1 MSADLILAVD
11 QGTTSTRAIAYDR
24 ALSVVAQAAVP
35 LETRHPRPDWAEQDP
50 LEILDSVVE
59 TVTRVLDAVGGRAR
73 IAAAGLD
80 NQGESVVAW
89 EADTLVPLSPVV
101 VWHCR
106 RSLPIVER
114 LRAAGAE
121 PAVRE
126 RTGLP
131 LDPYYSAGKLTWLL
145 EHVPAVGAAARQ
157 GTLRVGTVDAWL
169 TARLD
174 EGRART
180 DPSTASR
187 TQLFSLN
194 ELDWDPELGRL
205 FGVPEAAL
213 PAIVPTAGDLGEL
226 RHPRWGGPL
235 PLRALA
241 CDQQAALAGHGGFE
255 PGALKAT
262 YGTGV
267 FVVGNAG
274 DRRRADPTLETSVGW
289 RLADGG
295 LATILQGGV
304 FTAGAFIDWLRD
316 ELGCIADPRETETLA
331 RSVPDTG
338 GVAVL
343 PALAG
348 LGPPWWRP
356 DARAVVRG
364 LSAGTGRA
372 HLVRASLDGL
382 AHLVADLVEAMIPA
396 LGTGPD
402 RLRVDGGLTAN
413 GYLVSRQADVLGL
426 PVEVAAAEESTALG
440 IAGLAGLGAGLLGV
454 EAIRRANP
462 VRARFEPALSDAAR
476 RRERDAWRRFVE
488 SVLRG

>member
-1 MSADLILAVD
+1 MTADLILAVD
-11 QGTTSTRAIAYDR
+11 EGTTSTRALAFDLELR
-24 ALSVVAQAAVP
+24 PVAQAAVP
-35 LETRHPRPDWAEQDP
+35 IETRHPRPDWAEQDP

-59 TVTRVLDAVGGRAR
+59 TVGRVLDAVGGPGR
-73 IAAAGLD
+73 IVAVGLD

-89 EADTLVPLSPVV
+89 DAETLDPLSPVI

-114 LRAAGAE
+114 LRAAGVEAE
-121 PAVRE
+121 IRE

-131 LDPYYSAGKLTWLL
+131 LDPYYSAGKIRWLL
-145 EHVPAVGAAARQ
+145 EELEPVATAARQ

-174 EGRART
+174 GGRART

-187 TQLFSLN
+187 TQLFSLRD
-194 ELDWDPELGRL
+194 LDWDPDLARL
-205 FGVPEAAL
+205 FGVPEVAL
-213 PAIVPTAGDLGEL
+213 PTIVPTAGDLGEL
-226 RHPRWGGPL
+226 GHPRWGGPL

-274 DRRRADPTLETSVGW
+274 DRSVPDPTIETSVGW
-289 RLADGG
+289 RLADGS

-316 ELGCIADPRETETLA
+316 DLRCIDDAKETEALA
-331 RSVPDTG
+331 RSVPDVG

-356 DARAVVRG
+356 DARAVIRG

-396 LGTGPD
+396 LGVVPE

-413 GYLVSRQADVLGL
+413 GYLVARQADLLGI
-426 PVEVAAAEESTALG
+426 PVEVASAEESTALG
-440 IAGLAGLGAGLLGV
+440 IAGLAGLGAGLLDV
-454 EAIRRANP
+454 VAIRRANP
-462 VRARFEPALSDAAR
+462 ARARFEPTLADADR
-476 RRERDAWRRFVE
+476 RREREAWRRFVE
-488 SVLRG
+488 AALAD